1 MRYFFCRS
9 ILKNPVLRCNK
20 TFFKPRPH
28 ISQSKKT
35 SFMHNIQNVTKDLI
49 YVGASDRRLALFE
62 NVYPI
67 PRGVSYNSYLMA
79 DNATVLFDTC
89 DASLSGQ
96 FFENV
101 EAALNGRK
109 LDYVVVHHMEPD
121 HAATLQDLLLRHPE
135 ATVVT
140 TAKAAQMVEQ
150 FFGTKPEKLM
160 AVKEGDELSTGHH
173 RLHFVMAPMVH
184 WPEVMMTY
192 DDTDK
197 ILFSADAFGT
207 FGALSGNIFADQMD
221 FEHEWLSDA
230 RRYYINIVGKYGVQ
244 VQNVLKKAATLD
256 IQMICPLHGP
266 VWRENLGWFIGK
278 HDIWSKYEPEEKAV
292 VIIYGSI
299 YGHTEAA
306 ALRLGTLLSER
317 GIRGIK
323 AYDASHT
330 HASKLVAECFRA
342 SHIVLASSTYNNGIF
357 TPVEN
362 LLADLKAHA
371 WQRRTVALIENG
383 SWAPQAG
390 KVMRAELEQMKD
402 ITIVGDTITLKS
414 AAQPSQEEQ
423 LAALADEIV
432 KSI

>member
-1 MRYFFCRS
+1 M
-9 ILKNPVLRCNK
+9 
-20 TFFKPRPH
+20 
-28 ISQSKKT
+28 Q
-35 SFMHNIQNVTKDLI
+35 NIQSVTNDLI

-67 PRGVSYNSYLMA
+67 PRGVSYNSYVLL
-79 DNATVLFDTC
+79 DEKTVLFDTC
-89 DASLSGQ
+89 DASVATQ

-101 EAALNGRK
+101 SAALNGRQ

-121 HAATLQDLLLRHPE
+121 HAATLMDLLLRYPE

-140 TAKAAQMVEQ
+140 TAKAAQMMEQ
-150 FFGTKPEKLM
+150 FFGTQASSLRNGTQ
-160 AVKEGDELSTGHH
+160 ASSLRIVKEGDTLATGTHT
-173 RLHFVMAPMVH
+173 LVFTMAPMVH

-192 DDTDK
+192 DATSK
-197 ILFSADAFGT
+197 TLFSADAFGT
-207 FGALSGNIFADQMD
+207 FGALSGNLFADQMD

-230 RRYYINIVGKYGVQ
+230 RRYYINIVGKYGLQ
-244 VQNVLKKAATLD
+244 VQNVLKKAAALD
-256 IQMICPLHGP
+256 IQTICPLHGP
-266 VWRENLGWFIGK
+266 VWRSNLGWFINK
-278 HDIWSKYEPEEKAV
+278 HDVWSKYEPEDKAV

-306 ALRLGTLLSER
+306 ALRLGTLLAER
-317 GIRGIK
+317 GVKGIK

-342 SHIVLASSTYNNGIF
+342 SHVVFASSTYNNGLF
-357 TPVEN
+357 TPIEG

-390 KVMRAELEQMKD
+390 KLMRAELEQMKD
-402 ITIVGDTITLKS
+402 ITVVGETVSLKS
-414 AAQPSQEEQ
+414 ALQPSQEEQ
-423 LAALADEIV
+423 LAALADALV
-432 KSI
+432 ATL